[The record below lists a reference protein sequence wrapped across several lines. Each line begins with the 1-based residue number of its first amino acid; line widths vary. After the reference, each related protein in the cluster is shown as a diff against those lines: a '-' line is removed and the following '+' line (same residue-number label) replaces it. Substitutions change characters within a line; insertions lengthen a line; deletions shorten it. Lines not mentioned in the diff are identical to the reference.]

1 MPDRPS
7 APDLA
12 SRRCQPCEAGA
23 TPLAPD
29 AVAALVAALPAW
41 RLSGDGTRIRRD
53 LEFSDFRAAVKFVNN
68 VAALAEREGHHPE
81 FHVERYR
88 RVWIELTTFAI
99 GTLSENDFIV
109 AAKIDVIAPPAAS

>member
-41 RLSGDGTRIRRD
+41 RLSGEVGGGG
-53 LEFSDFRAAVKFVNN
+53 AV
-68 VAALAEREGHHPE
+68 GHRWSPRVPE
-81 FHVERYR
+81 
-88 RVWIELTTFAI
+88 W
-99 GTLSENDFIV
+99 
-109 AAKIDVIAPPAAS
+109 